1 MNIYSFSLSLS
12 LSLSLYIYIYIYIYV
27 YIKIF
32 ESMVTLCY
40 KDKVKG
46 STLRVHG
53 AWERDKIFFYRGKG
67 RVMHIA
73 MHVKSTKRL
82 PTHNVIYSIVQWYLK
97 ERHDLSEVPFWS
109 IGDRKTVSS

>member
-1 MNIYSFSLSLS
+1 M
-12 LSLSLYIYIYIYIYV
+12 
-27 YIKIF
+27 KMF

-46 STLRVHG
+46 KSTKVLYACMVHG
-53 AWERDKIFFYRGKG
+53 KGIRFFYRGKV
-67 RVMHIA
+67 RVMHIS

-97 ERHDLSEVPFWS
+97 ERHDLSEAPFWA
-109 IGDRKTVSS
+109 IGDRKTVSL